1 MAKDIQVAVVGATGY
16 GGAEL
21 VRLLAMHP
29 NAEVEVVTSERLAG
43 TKLSDDCP
51 WLSTDLVLQAFDPES
66 LDVDCVFLAQEAG
79 FAMLHAPTLLKKS
92 YVVDLSADFR
102 LLDKAVYESTYKRTW
117 ESPGL
122 EHEPVYGLPE
132 AGFRNQIR
140 HGRLIANPG
149 CHATNTIL
157 GLKPLVDESLLAGVP
172 VVDSKS
178 GVSGAGRS
186 RKETD
191 YLFSEMTGNFK
202 AYAVT
207 GHRHI
212 PEIEQNIGTKIR
224 FTPHLVPESRGIFT
238 TIHAPVR
245 DGVDLERLRSVYAP
259 SAFVRLVDQIPSTKQ
274 VLGSNRVDI
283 HVALDAHTNFA
294 VITVAQDNL
303 VKGAAGQAIQNMNLM
318 MGLPEETGL
327 PVNGVW
333 P

>member
-1 MAKDIQVAVVGATGY
+1 MGIRVAIVGATGY

-21 VRLLAMHP
+21 VRLLSMHP
-29 NAEVEVVTSERLAG
+29 EAEVVVVTSERLAG
-43 TKLSDDCP
+43 TKLSDACP
-51 WLSTDLVLQAFDPES
+51 WLATSLVLQPFDPS
-66 LDVDCVFLAQEAG
+66 AIDVDVVFLAQEAG
-79 FAMLHAPTLLKKS
+79 FAMQHASELLRRS

-102 LLDKAVYESTYKRTW
+102 LEDKAVYEATYKRKWSAGDLTD
-117 ESPGL
+117 
-122 EHEPVYGLPE
+122 EPVYGLPE
-132 AGFRNQIR
+132 AGYRDRIR
-140 HGRLIANPG
+140 FARLVANPG
-149 CHATNTIL
+149 CHATNAIL
-157 GLKPLVDESLLAGVP
+157 GLRPLVEESLLDGVA

-212 PEIEQNIGTKIR
+212 PEIEQVVGTKIR
-224 FTPHLVPESRGIFT
+224 FTPHLVPESRGIYT

-245 DGVDLERLRSVYAP
+245 SGVDLERLQAVYPRST
-259 SAFVRLVDQIPSTKQ
+259 FVRVVDHVPSTKQ

-283 HVALDAHTNFA
+283 HVDLDEHTGFA
-294 VITVAQDNL
+294 VVSVVQDNL

-318 MGLPEETGL
+318 MNLPEETGL
-327 PVNGVW
+327 PIHGVW

>member
-1 MAKDIQVAVVGATGY
+1 MPKDIRVAVVGATGY

-21 VRLLAMHP
+21 VRLLDAHP
-29 NAEVEVVTSERLAG
+29 HARVVVATSERLAG
-43 TKLSDDCP
+43 TPLEEECP
-51 WLSTDLVLQAFDPES
+51 WLSTDLILQPFDTTA
-66 LDVDCVFLAQEAG
+66 LDVDFAFLAQDAG
-79 FAMLHAPTLLKKS
+79 FAMQHAPQLLKRSK
-92 YVVDLSADFR
+92 VIDLSADFR
-102 LLDKAVYESTYKRTW
+102 LKDKAVYELTYRRKW

-122 EHEPVYGLPE
+122 VDEPVYGLPE
-132 AGFRNQIR
+132 VTDKASIMSA
-140 HGRLIANPG
+140 RLVANPG

-157 GLKPLVDESLLAGVP
+157 GLNPLIPFLSGIP

-178 GVSGAGRS
+178 GISGAGRS
-186 RKETD
+186 RKETE

-202 AYAVT
+202 GYAVT

-212 PEIEQNIGTKIR
+212 PEIEQETGVRIR
-224 FTPHLVPESRGIFT
+224 FTPHLVPEARGIYT

-245 DGVDLERLRSVYAP
+245 EGFGLGELKDAFESN
-259 SAFVRLVDQIPSTKQ
+259 SCFVRMVDQVPSTKQ

-283 HVALDAHTNFA
+283 HVAFDDHTGFA
-294 VITVAQDNL
+294 VVSVVQDNL

-318 MGLPEETGL
+318 ADFPEHCGL